1 MTKAGHVIQLPQ
13 KRAGSELKPLPDAE
27 APKQLADDVLPQG
40 STTSESEASSPSSGK
55 WDPSK
60 GERRN
65 LSTRPWATIP
75 SERRR
80 ASDNVEGTEPDAPTD
95 DQVRT
100 ALKNILTS
108 AEFSSVPQLRA
119 FLNYVVC
126 AVLDRR
132 VDEIKGYTIAV
143 EALGRDPSFN
153 PVTDPIVRVEAARL
167 RRRLSD
173 FYEGSGNTAPLR
185 ITIPKGSYVPD
196 ISLHMIPNQ
205 MEQSQVPHSA
215 AQAAPEAPTASM
227 IGDDCAKPAISAGQ
241 IASSTTAEKP
251 AVEAFLQRHIV
262 SIACLA
268 SFLLGFVIGRL

>member
-173 FYEGSGNTAPLR
+173 FYEGSGNTAPPADYDPQGKLR
-185 ITIPKGSYVPD
+185 SRYFASHDTEPNGTISGS
-196 ISLHMIPNQ
+196 SLR
-205 MEQSQVPHSA
+205 
-215 AQAAPEAPTASM
+215 
-227 IGDDCAKPAISAGQ
+227 
-241 IASSTTAEKP
+241 SSSGA
-251 AVEAFLQRHIV
+251 
-262 SIACLA
+262 
-268 SFLLGFVIGRL
+268 

>member
-27 APKQLADDVLPQG
+27 APQQLADDVLPQG
-40 STTSESEASSPSSGK
+40 STTSETEATSPPSGK

-65 LSTRPWATIP
+65 LATRPWATIP

-80 ASDNVEGTEPDAPTD
+80 ASDGLEAPEVDAPSD
-95 DQVRT
+95 DQVRD
-100 ALKNILTS
+100 ALKSILAS
-108 AEFSSVPQLRA
+108 SEFRSVPQLRA

-126 AVLDRR
+126 AVLDKR

-173 FYEGSGNTAPLR
+173 FYEGSGNAEPLR

-196 ISLHMIPNQ
+196 ITVHMMPNLVDRPQ
-205 MEQSQVPHSA
+205 VSNTVAQS
-215 AQAAPEAPTASM
+215 APEAPVASM
-227 IGDDCAKPAISAGQ
+227 IDDDCAKPVNSAGQ
-241 IASSTTAEKP
+241 DAPSVTAEKP

-268 SFLLGFVIGRL
+268 SFLLGFVIGRI